1 MKIGLVH
8 VKGSLPGFEDFG
20 SLPTDIVKSNGLIK
34 DSNAIKASEEL
45 DAIIIPGGSLLESN
59 SVSTDLAN
67 EITKMAHD
75 GKPVIGICSGF
86 QLLANQTDV
95 GRKSPCPIIKKGL
108 GLLDVNFSPL
118 ISNDRIKA
126 VVSDNNNSFFIKNIN
141 SSDFITG
148 FHCHT
153 YGKIEIINENDD
165 NSSNEN
171 IIKNNFGAKP
181 LHYSEIKRMNYGDT
195 SSSIL
200 SGVSNNDGNVI
211 GTMIHGILDENPIIV
226 DNILDYIGANY
237 IELDDIFKA
246 NEELKK
252 FIKSELAIDT
262 GITTKNINRCNE
274 FKKIIISSIN
284 NNIANNNIKNNINI
298 KNNNIKAKNNIKVN
312 TNIKVNSN
320 IKSNSNIKIKY
331 SINETDGIDNN
342 KITNSKDINFY
353 NLDSFNKEIPP
364 TLMIGSTGSDSG
376 KTFIVSGIAGA
387 LTKKGLNIAVLKVGP
402 DVRDIEP
409 SLYLTKN
416 KMEDY
421 SSIKIGHIGWM
432 DIEETLKRLKNSNYD
447 FVIIEGVMSVFTGIL
462 NEKIPYS
469 GAEIAASSNIPI
481 LMVSGVNK
489 GGIESAAVD
498 LVSHTNK
505 LKEMGINVNGI
516 LLNKVYD
523 ENIFNNVSR
532 FIATETCLS
541 EEDILYLPKIKMD
554 VRSTTP
560 EVEIKLEEFS
570 KYALKT
576 VESYLDLEKIVQ
588 MADIP
593 EFKGYL
599 SFDDIKRF
607 F

>member
-1 MKIGLVH
+1 MKIGLVY
-8 VKGSLPGFEDFG
+8 VKGALPGFEDFG
-20 SLPTDIVKSNGLIK
+20 NLPTDIVKSNGLIK
-34 DSNAIKASEEL
+34 DSNALKASEEL

-67 EITKMAHD
+67 EITKMAYD
-75 GKPVIGICSGF
+75 EKPVIGICSGF
-86 QLLANQTDV
+86 QLLANETDV
-95 GRKSPCPIIKKGL
+95 GRRSPCPIIKKGL

-118 ISNDRIKA
+118 ISNDRINA
-126 VVSDNNNSFFIKNIN
+126 VVSDNNNSFFTKNITP
-141 SSDFITG
+141 SDFITG

-153 YGKIEIINENDD
+153 YGKIEIIDENYD
-165 NSSNEN
+165 NGSKDEN
-171 IIKNNFGAKP
+171 TIKNNFGAKP
-181 LHYSEIKRMNYGDT
+181 LHYSKIKRMNYGDT
-195 SSSIL
+195 DSSIL
-200 SGVSNNDGNVI
+200 SGVSNDNGNVI
-211 GTMIHGILDENPIIV
+211 GTMIHGILDENPVIV

-237 IELDDIFKA
+237 IELDNIFKV

-262 GITTKNINRCNE
+262 GINTKNINRCNE
-274 FKKIIISSIN
+274 FRKIIISSIN
-284 NNIANNNIKNNINI
+284 NKI
-298 KNNNIKAKNNIKVN
+298 
-312 TNIKVNSN
+312 TNFK
-320 IKSNSNIKIKY
+320 
-331 SINETDGIDNN
+331 E
-342 KITNSKDINFY
+342 TNSKDINFY

-376 KTFIVSGIAGA
+376 KTFIVSGITGA
-387 LTKKGLNIAVLKVGP
+387 LTKKGLNVAVLKVGP

-469 GAEIAASSNIPI
+469 GAEIAVSSNIPI

-505 LKEMGINVNGI
+505 LKELGINVNGI

-523 ENIFNNVSR
+523 ENIFNNVSK
-532 FIATETCLS
+532 FIATETGLS
-541 EEDILYLPKIKMD
+541 KEDILYLPKIKMD
-554 VRSTTP
+554 ARSTTP

-576 VESYLDLEKIVQ
+576 VESYLDLEKIVK

-593 EFKGYL
+593 GFKGYL
-599 SFDDIKRF
+599 SFDDIKKF